1 MTGTLINMGTVIAGT
16 AIGSFAGSRLP
27 PRMRRIVLYGIG
39 LVVLLIGFQMAVRTQ
54 NVLVVLG
61 AILIGGIIG
70 ELLTLEE
77 RLEKLGQFF
86 QARLARGSEQSLAEG
101 FVTASLVFCVGPMA
115 ILGSIADGLNG
126 DYSLL
131 SIKAVMDG
139 FASVAF
145 AASMGW
151 GVGLSAISLLIYQG
165 GITLFAGSLP
175 GTLNEAMITEMTATG
190 GLIIIGI
197 GIKLLDLK
205 DLPLAN
211 LVPAIAVAPAILAL
225 IPAITALL
233 QALHLM

>member
-1 MTGTLINMGTVIAGT
+1 
-16 AIGSFAGSRLP
+16 
-27 PRMRRIVLYGIG
+27 VLYGIG

-54 NVLVVLG
+54 NVLAVLG

-70 ELLTLEE
+70 ELL
-77 RLEKLGQFF
+77 RLEDRLEQLGQFF
-86 QARLARGSEQSLAEG
+86 QDRFSKGSEQSIAEG

-115 ILGSIADGLNG
+115 ILGSISDGLSG

-139 FASVAF
+139 FASIAF

-151 GVGLSAISLLIYQG
+151 GVGLSAVSILIYQG
-165 GITLFAGSLP
+165 AITLFAGSLP
-175 GTLNEAMITEMTATG
+175 GALNDAMITEMTATG

-211 LVPAIAVAPAILAL
+211 FVPAIAVAPAILAL
-225 IPAITALL
+225 IPFFRGLF
-233 QALHLM
+233 

>member
-1 MTGTLINMGTVIAGT
+1 MTGTLINMGAIVAGT
-16 AIGSFAGSRLP
+16 AIGSLAGSRFP
-27 PRMRRIVLYGIG
+27 ARMRRIVLYGIG

-54 NVLVVLG
+54 NVLAVLG

-70 ELLTLEE
+70 ELLRIED
-77 RLEKLGQFF
+77 RLEQLGQFF
-86 QARLARGSEQSLAEG
+86 QNKLSKGSEQSVAEG

-115 ILGSIADGLNG
+115 ILGSISDGLSG

-139 FASVAF
+139 FASIAF
-145 AASMGW
+145 AASLGW
-151 GVGLSAISLLIYQG
+151 GVGLSALSILIYQG
-165 GITLFAGSLP
+165 GITLFAGCLP
-175 GTLNEAMITEMTATG
+175 GALNNAMITEMTATG

-211 LVPAIAVAPAILAL
+211 FVPAIAVAPVILAL
-225 IPAITALL
+225 IPFFRGLF
-233 QALHLM
+233 

>member
-1 MTGTLINMGTVIAGT
+1 MTGTLINMGAIVAGT
-16 AIGSFAGSRLP
+16 AIGSLAGSRLP
-27 PRMRRIVLYGIG
+27 ARMRRIVLYGIG

-54 NVLVVLG
+54 NLLAVLG

-70 ELLTLEE
+70 ELL
-77 RLEKLGQFF
+77 RLEDRLEQLGQFF
-86 QARLARGSEQSLAEG
+86 QDRFSKGSEQSIAEG

-115 ILGSIADGLNG
+115 ILGSISDGLSG

-139 FASVAF
+139 FASIAF

-151 GVGLSAISLLIYQG
+151 GVGLSAVSILIYQG
-165 GITLFAGSLP
+165 AITLFAGSLP
-175 GTLNEAMITEMTATG
+175 GALNDAMITEMTATG

-211 LVPAIAVAPAILAL
+211 FVPAIAVAPAILAL
-225 IPAITALL
+225 IPSFRGLF
-233 QALHLM
+233 

>member
-1 MTGTLINMGTVIAGT
+1 MTGTPINMGAIIAGT
-16 AIGSFAGSRLP
+16 AVGSVAGSRLP
-27 PRMRRIVLYGIG
+27 SRMRRILLYGIG

-70 ELLTLEE
+70 ELLRIEE
-77 RLEKLGQFF
+77 RLEQLGQFF
-86 QARLARGSEQSLAEG
+86 QKKFSKGSEQSIAEG

-115 ILGSIADGLNG
+115 ILGSISDGLSG
-126 DYSLL
+126 DYRLL

-139 FASVAF
+139 FASIAF
-145 AASMGW
+145 GASLGW
-151 GVGLSAISLLIYQG
+151 GVGLSALSILVYQG

-175 GTLNEAMITEMTATG
+175 GALNEAMITEMTATG

-211 LVPAIAVAPAILAL
+211 FVPAIAVAPAILAL
-225 IPAITALL
+225 IPLCKGL
-233 QALHLM
+233 F

>member
-1 MTGTLINMGTVIAGT
+1 MTGTLINMGAIIAGT
-16 AIGSFAGSRLP
+16 AIGSLAGSRLP
-27 PRMRRIVLYGIG
+27 ARMRRIVLYAIG

-70 ELLTLEE
+70 ELL
-77 RLEKLGQFF
+77 RLEDRLEQLGQFF
-86 QARLARGSEQSLAEG
+86 QDRFSKGSEQSIAEG

-115 ILGSIADGLNG
+115 ILGSISDGLSG

-139 FASVAF
+139 FASIAF

-151 GVGLSAISLLIYQG
+151 GVGLSAVSILIYQG
-165 GITLFAGSLP
+165 AITLFAGSLP
-175 GTLNEAMITEMTATG
+175 GALNDAMITEMTATG

-211 LVPAIAVAPAILAL
+211 FVPAIAVAPAILAL
-225 IPAITALL
+225 IPLCKGL
-233 QALHLM
+233 F

>member
-1 MTGTLINMGTVIAGT
+1 MTGTLINMGAIVAGT
-16 AIGSFAGSRLP
+16 AIGSLAGSRLP
-27 PRMRRIVLYGIG
+27 ARMRRIVLYGIG

-54 NVLVVLG
+54 NVLAVLG

-70 ELLTLEE
+70 ELLRIEE
-77 RLEKLGQFF
+77 RLEQLGALFEKKF
-86 QARLARGSEQSLAEG
+86 SKGSQQSISEG

-115 ILGSIADGLNG
+115 ILGSIQDGLNG

-145 AASMGW
+145 GASLGW
-151 GVGLSAISLLIYQG
+151 GVGLSAVSILAYQG

-175 GTLNEAMITEMTATG
+175 GALNEAMITEMTATG

-211 LVPAIAVAPAILAL
+211 LVPAIVVAPTILAL
-225 IPAITALL
+225 IPLL
-233 QALHLM
+233 RSLF

>member
-1 MTGTLINMGTVIAGT
+1 MTGTLINMGAIIAGT
-16 AIGSFAGSRLP
+16 AIGSLAGSRLP
-27 PRMRRIVLYGIG
+27 ARMRRIVLYAIG

-70 ELLTLEE
+70 ELLRIEE
-77 RLEKLGQFF
+77 RLEQLGQFF
-86 QARLARGSEQSLAEG
+86 QKKFSKGSEQSIAEG

-115 ILGSIADGLNG
+115 ILGSISDGLSG

-145 AASMGW
+145 AASLGW
-151 GVGLSAISLLIYQG
+151 GVGLSALSILVYQG

-175 GTLNEAMITEMTATG
+175 GALNEAMITEMTATG

-211 LVPAIAVAPAILAL
+211 FVPAIAVAPAILAL
-225 IPAITALL
+225 IPLCKGL
-233 QALHLM
+233 F

>member
-1 MTGTLINMGTVIAGT
+1 MTGTLINMGAIIAGT
-16 AIGSFAGSRLP
+16 AIGSLAGSRLP
-27 PRMRRIVLYGIG
+27 ARMRRIVLYAIG

-70 ELLTLEE
+70 ELLRIEE
-77 RLEKLGQFF
+77 RLEQLGQFF
-86 QARLARGSEQSLAEG
+86 QKKFSKGSEQSIAEG
-101 FVTASLVFCVGPMA
+101 FVTASLVFCVGTMA
-115 ILGSIADGLNG
+115 ILGSISDGLSG
-126 DYSLL
+126 DYRLL

-139 FASVAF
+139 FASIAF
-145 AASMGW
+145 GASLGW
-151 GVGLSAISLLIYQG
+151 GVGLSALSILVYQG

-175 GTLNEAMITEMTATG
+175 GALNEAMITEMTATG

-211 LVPAIAVAPAILAL
+211 FVPAIAVAPAILAL
-225 IPAITALL
+225 IPLCKGL
-233 QALHLM
+233 F

>member
-1 MTGTLINMGTVIAGT
+1 MTGTLINMGAIVAGT
-16 AIGSFAGSRLP
+16 AIGSLAGSRLP
-27 PRMRRIVLYGIG
+27 ARMRRIVLYGIG

-54 NVLVVLG
+54 NVLAVLG

-70 ELLTLEE
+70 ELLRIED
-77 RLEKLGQFF
+77 RLEQLGQFF
-86 QARLARGSEQSLAEG
+86 QNKLSKGSEQSVAEG

-115 ILGSIADGLNG
+115 ILGSISDGLSG

-139 FASVAF
+139 FASIAF
-145 AASMGW
+145 AASLGW
-151 GVGLSAISLLIYQG
+151 GVGLSALSILIYQG
-165 GITLFAGSLP
+165 GITLFAGCLP
-175 GTLNEAMITEMTATG
+175 GALNDAMITEMTATG

-211 LVPAIAVAPAILAL
+211 FVPAIAVAPAILAL
-225 IPAITALL
+225 IPFFRGLF
-233 QALHLM
+233 

>member
-1 MTGTLINMGTVIAGT
+1 MTGTLINMGAIVAGT
-16 AIGSFAGSRLP
+16 AIGSLAGSRLP
-27 PRMRRIVLYGIG
+27 ARMRRIVLYGIG

-54 NVLVVLG
+54 NVLAVLG

-70 ELLTLEE
+70 ELLRIED
-77 RLEKLGQFF
+77 RLEQLGQFF
-86 QARLARGSEQSLAEG
+86 QKKFSKGSEQSIAEG

-115 ILGSIADGLNG
+115 ILGSISDGLSG

-145 AASMGW
+145 GASLGW
-151 GVGLSAISLLIYQG
+151 GVGLSAVSILVYQG

-175 GTLNEAMITEMTATG
+175 GALNEAMITEMTATG

-211 LVPAIAVAPAILAL
+211 FVPAIAVAPTILAL
-225 IPAITALL
+225 IPFFRGLF
-233 QALHLM
+233 

>member
-1 MTGTLINMGTVIAGT
+1 MGAIIAGT
-16 AIGSFAGSRLP
+16 AIGSLAGSRLP
-27 PRMRRIVLYGIG
+27 ARMRRIVLYAIG

-70 ELLTLEE
+70 ELLRIEE
-77 RLEKLGQFF
+77 RLEQLGQFF
-86 QARLARGSEQSLAEG
+86 QKKFSKGSEQSIAEG

-115 ILGSIADGLNG
+115 ILGSISDGLSG

-139 FASVAF
+139 FASIAF
-145 AASMGW
+145 GASLGW
-151 GVGLSAISLLIYQG
+151 GVGLSALSILVYQG

-175 GTLNEAMITEMTATG
+175 GALNEAMITEMTATG

-211 LVPAIAVAPAILAL
+211 FVPAIAVAPAILAL
-225 IPAITALL
+225 IPLCKGL
-233 QALHLM
+233 F

>member
-1 MTGTLINMGTVIAGT
+1 MTGTLINMGAIVAGT
-16 AIGSFAGSRLP
+16 AIGSLAGSRLP
-27 PRMRRIVLYGIG
+27 ARMRRIVLYGIG

-54 NVLVVLG
+54 NVLAVLG

-70 ELLTLEE
+70 ELL
-77 RLEKLGQFF
+77 RLEDRLEQLGQFF
-86 QARLARGSEQSLAEG
+86 QDRFSKGSEQSIAEG

-115 ILGSIADGLNG
+115 ILGSISDGLSG

-151 GVGLSAISLLIYQG
+151 GVGLSAVSILFYQG
-165 GITLFAGSLP
+165 AITLFAGSLP
-175 GTLNEAMITEMTATG
+175 GALNDAMITEMTATG

-211 LVPAIAVAPAILAL
+211 FVPAIAVAPAILAL
-225 IPAITALL
+225 IPFFRGLF
-233 QALHLM
+233 

>member
-1 MTGTLINMGTVIAGT
+1 MTGTLINMGAIVAGT
-16 AIGSFAGSRLP
+16 AIGSLAGSRLP
-27 PRMRRIVLYGIG
+27 ARMRRIVLYGIG

-54 NVLVVLG
+54 NVLAVLG

-70 ELLTLEE
+70 ELL
-77 RLEKLGQFF
+77 RLEDRLEQLGQFF
-86 QARLARGSEQSLAEG
+86 QDRFSKGSEQSIAEG

-115 ILGSIADGLNG
+115 ILGSISDGLSG

-139 FASVAF
+139 FASIAF

-151 GVGLSAISLLIYQG
+151 GVGLSAVSILIYQG
-165 GITLFAGSLP
+165 AITLFAGSLP
-175 GTLNEAMITEMTATG
+175 GALNDAMITEMTATG

-211 LVPAIAVAPAILAL
+211 FVPAIAVAPAILAL
-225 IPAITALL
+225 IPFFRGLF
-233 QALHLM
+233 

>member
-1 MTGTLINMGTVIAGT
+1 MTGTLINMGAIVAGT
-16 AIGSFAGSRLP
+16 AIGSLAGSRLP
-27 PRMRRIVLYGIG
+27 ARMRRIVLYGIG

-54 NVLVVLG
+54 NVLAVLG

-70 ELLTLEE
+70 ELLRIED
-77 RLEKLGQFF
+77 RLEQLGQFF
-86 QARLARGSEQSLAEG
+86 QNKLSKGSEQSVAEG

-115 ILGSIADGLNG
+115 ILGSISDGLSG

-139 FASVAF
+139 FASIAF
-145 AASMGW
+145 AASLGW
-151 GVGLSAISLLIYQG
+151 GVGLSALSILIYQG
-165 GITLFAGSLP
+165 GITLFAGCLP
-175 GTLNEAMITEMTATG
+175 GALNNAMITEMTATG

-211 LVPAIAVAPAILAL
+211 FVPAIAVAPVILAL
-225 IPAITALL
+225 IPVFRGLF
-233 QALHLM
+233 

>member
-1 MTGTLINMGTVIAGT
+1 MGAIIAGT
-16 AIGSFAGSRLP
+16 AIGSLAGSRLP
-27 PRMRRIVLYGIG
+27 ARMRRIVLYAIG

-54 NVLVVLG
+54 NVLAVLG

-70 ELLTLEE
+70 ELL
-77 RLEKLGQFF
+77 RLEDRLEQLGQFF
-86 QARLARGSEQSLAEG
+86 QDRFSKGSEQSIAEG

-115 ILGSIADGLNG
+115 ILGSISDGLSG
-126 DYSLL
+126 DYRLL

-139 FASVAF
+139 FASIAF

-151 GVGLSAISLLIYQG
+151 GVGLSAVSILIYQG
-165 GITLFAGSLP
+165 AITLFAGSLP
-175 GTLNEAMITEMTATG
+175 GALNDAMITEMTATG

-211 LVPAIAVAPAILAL
+211 FVPAIAVAPAILAL
-225 IPAITALL
+225 IPFFRGLF
-233 QALHLM
+233 

>member
-1 MTGTLINMGTVIAGT
+1 MTGTLINMGAILAGT
-16 AIGSFAGSRLP
+16 AIGSVAGSRLP
-27 PRMRRIVLYGIG
+27 SRMRRIVLYGIG

-54 NVLVVLG
+54 NVLAVLG

-70 ELLTLEE
+70 ELLRIEE
-77 RLEKLGQFF
+77 RLEQLGQFF
-86 QARLARGSEQSLAEG
+86 QKKFSKGSQQSIAEG

-115 ILGSIADGLNG
+115 ILGSISDGLSG

-145 AASMGW
+145 GASLGW
-151 GVGLSAISLLIYQG
+151 GVGLSAISILVYQG
-165 GITLFAGSLP
+165 GMMLLAGSLP
-175 GTLNEAMITEMTATG
+175 SALNEPMITEMTATG

-197 GIKLLDLK
+197 GLKLLDLK

-211 LVPAIAVAPAILAL
+211 FVPAIGVAPAILAL
-225 IPAITALL
+225 IPVFRCLF
-233 QALHLM
+233 

>member
-1 MTGTLINMGTVIAGT
+1 MTGTLINMGAIVAGT
-16 AIGSFAGSRLP
+16 PIGSLAGSRLP
-27 PRMRRIVLYGIG
+27 ARMRRIVLYGIG

-54 NVLVVLG
+54 NVLAVLG

-70 ELLTLEE
+70 ELLRIED
-77 RLEKLGQFF
+77 RLQQLGQFF
-86 QARLARGSEQSLAEG
+86 QKKFSKGSQQSIAEG

-115 ILGSIADGLNG
+115 ILGSISDGLSG
-126 DYSLL
+126 DYRLL

-145 AASMGW
+145 GAGLGW
-151 GVGLSAISLLIYQG
+151 GVGLSAVSILVYQG
-165 GITLFAGSLP
+165 AITLVAGSLP
-175 GTLNEAMITEMTATG
+175 GALNEAMITEMTATG

-211 LVPAIAVAPAILAL
+211 FVPAIGVAPAILAL
-225 IPAITALL
+225 IPFVRGLF
-233 QALHLM
+233 